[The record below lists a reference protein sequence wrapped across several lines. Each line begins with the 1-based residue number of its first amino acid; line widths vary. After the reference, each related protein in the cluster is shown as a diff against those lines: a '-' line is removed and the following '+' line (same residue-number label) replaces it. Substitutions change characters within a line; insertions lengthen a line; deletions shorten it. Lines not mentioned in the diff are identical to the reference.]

1 MKLRT
6 PLDEKVI
13 KSLKAGD
20 MLYLS
25 GTIYTGRDAA
35 HQKLVD
41 LLKEGEELP
50 VNLKGQTIYYVGPAP
65 KKPGRVIGSAG
76 PTSSYRMDPYAKTM
90 MSYGLKVMIGKGSRS
105 DKFIKEMLDEGGVYL
120 QAIGGLGAL
129 LAEKI
134 KSAEVVA
141 FPELGAEA
149 IYKLE
154 VEDFPVV
161 VTYDAHG
168 GNLIKEGIEKY
179 RRVILWKSILKEEI
193 GEKLIFFMKELKKA
207 I

>member
-1 MKLRT
+1 MKIKT
-6 PLDEKVI
+6 PIDNNTLKT
-13 KSLKAGD
+13 LKAGD
-20 MLYLS
+20 QIYLT

-35 HQKLVD
+35 HQKLLELINND
-41 LLKEGEELP
+41 EALP

-65 KKPGRVIGSAG
+65 KRPGSVIGSAG

-105 DKFIKEMLDEGGVYL
+105 DKFISEMIEEKGIYL
-120 QAIGGLGAL
+120 QAVGGLGAL

-134 KSAEVVA
+134 KAAEVVA
-141 FPELGAEA
+141 FHELGAEA

-161 VTYDAHG
+161 VTYDMHG
-168 GNLIKEGIEKY
+168 GNLINEGIKKY
-179 RRVILWKSILKEEI
+179 QKEQ
-193 GEKLIFFMKELKKA
+193 K
-207 I
+207 

>member
-41 LLKEGEELP
+41 LLKEGKELP
-50 VNLKGQTIYYVGPAP
+50 VNLKGQTIYYVGPTP

-129 LAEKI
+129 LAKKI
-134 KSAEVVA
+134 KLAEVVA

-161 VTYDAHG
+161 VTYDTHG

-179 RRVILWKSILKEEI
+179 RRVIL
-193 GEKLIFFMKELKKA
+193 
-207 I
+207 